1 MTKYEYSDLM
11 QLFEGLRSQ
20 GWNPQLCDTP
30 IPYYDGRVPCG
41 PLTGVGDT
49 ERGEYVMFPIE
60 MAQVEPVY
68 TLTVR
73 GDSMKDA
80 GIASGDEL
88 RVLATHTANDGD
100 VVVALIDGEYTV
112 KMLFTDEQ
120 GRRWLVPR
128 NAEYNA
134 MLLTEEMDVRIVG
147 CVQQVIKPVRRA
159 SYATLMRTVNKAMA
173 RMAQEEMEERSQEL
187 PAQRLTAM
195 LSEAYGGQMASASDW
210 IAVYR
215 VLVDRCGTP
224 SSYTAFAEYINGI
237 APEGFPR
244 CTADLLRK
252 ADPVYMRP
260 LYEWTPDMA
269 PSVRI
274 SVLDRRVAIAKHLA
288 ELL

>member
-1 MTKYEYSDLM
+1 ML
-11 QLFEGLRSQ
+11 LFEGMRSQ
-20 GWNPQLCDTP
+20 GWNPRLCDTP
-30 IPYYDGRVPCG
+30 VPYYDGRVPCG

-49 ERGEYVMFPIE
+49 ERGEYVMFPVE

-80 GIASGDEL
+80 GITSGDEL
-88 RVLATHTANDGD
+88 RVLATATANDGD

-112 KMLFTDEQ
+112 KMLFTDEL

-147 CVQQVIKPVRRA
+147 CVQQIIKPVRRA

-173 RMAQEEMEERSQEL
+173 RMAQEEMEERTQEL
-187 PAQRLTAM
+187 PAQQLTAM
-195 LSEAYGGQMASASDW
+195 LSEVYGAQMASASDW

-215 VLVDRCGTP
+215 VMVDRCGAP
-224 SSYTAFAEYINGI
+224 SSYSAFAEYINGV

-260 LYEWTPDMA
+260 PYEWTPDMA